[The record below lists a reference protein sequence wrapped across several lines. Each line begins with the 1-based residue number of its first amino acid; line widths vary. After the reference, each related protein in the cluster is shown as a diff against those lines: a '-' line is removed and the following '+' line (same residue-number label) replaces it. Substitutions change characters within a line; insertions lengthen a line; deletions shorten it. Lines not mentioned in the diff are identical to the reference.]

1 MPNNLELKKRLH
13 KITREI
19 LFFHPYSFFQ
29 HYFKPRWNQDNICNI
44 MNIITNSLR
53 RNLSNQERTK
63 SSKANSK
70 KSNLTS
76 HQFCMVRWKKCEKEW
91 LKDDM
96 RKVEE
101 QQNLRIQLQPSTSTP
116 PQKHYKLIS
125 VMKN

>member
-1 MPNNLELKKRLH
+1 MPNNQELKKRLH

-53 RNLSNQERTK
+53 PNLSNQERTK

-70 KSNLTS
+70 KSDFNFTS
-76 HQFCMVRWKKCEKEW
+76 ILYGKMKK
-91 LKDDM
+91 
-96 RKVEE
+96 
-101 QQNLRIQLQPSTSTP
+101 
-116 PQKHYKLIS
+116 
-125 VMKN
+125 MKKRMI